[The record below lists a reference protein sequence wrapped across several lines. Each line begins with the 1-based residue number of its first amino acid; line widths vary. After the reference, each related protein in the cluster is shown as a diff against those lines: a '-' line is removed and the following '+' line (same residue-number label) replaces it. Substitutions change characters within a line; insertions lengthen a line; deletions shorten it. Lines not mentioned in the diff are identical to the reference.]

1 MKNHL
6 NNKWLY
12 LLIAISII
20 IVFTLACEKDPTEP
34 DVEGPDIPP
43 ISTFLMDF
51 NALPDTAATLAK
63 PASTLTIDNWL
74 HARLTVFVWNVV
86 VLVHAAVP
94 VAAYAASFQ
103 HTPEQQEDGSWVWSY
118 SVDVGD
124 STYNAELHASTDAEG
139 INWEM
144 YLSLVDGFTDFLWFE
159 GQHNLLYTEGTW
171 TLHKDPD
178 DPAEFVDI
186 EWHRSL
192 TSDVADIKYTNVE
205 VGTDGYDGFIFYGIT
220 DETPYDAF
228 YDIFNAAEERNT
240 DIEWNLD
247 TFVGRVRDEM
257 RFEDTL
263 WHCWD
268 ETLNDVDCE

>member
-1 MKNHL
+1 MTNYL
-6 NNKWLY
+6 TNKWSY
-12 LLIAISII
+12 FLIAICAIL
-20 IVFTLACEKDPTEP
+20 VLALACEKDPTEP

-51 NALPDTAATLAK
+51 STFPDTAATLAK
-63 PASTLTIDNWL
+63 PSSTLTYENWIL
-74 HARLTVFVWNVV
+74 ARFTTLFWNVV
-86 VLVHAAVP
+86 ILAHAAIP
-94 VAAYAASFQ
+94 VAAYAESFQ

-124 STYNAELHASTDAEG
+124 STYTAELHASTDADG

-144 YLSLVDGFTDFLWFE
+144 YLSLVDGYTDFLWFT

-171 TLHKDPD
+171 RLYKDPD
-178 DPAEFVDI
+178 DPVEFVDI

-192 TSDVADIKYTNVE
+192 ANSTADIKYTNIE
-205 VGTDGYDGFIFYGIT
+205 VGTDGYSGFIFYGIT
-220 DETPYDAF
+220 EETPYDAF
-228 YDIFNAAEERNT
+228 YDIFNAAEDRNT
-240 DIEWNLD
+240 DIEWNLE
-247 TFVGRVRDEM
+247 TYAGHIRDETHY
-257 RFEDTL
+257 EDTL